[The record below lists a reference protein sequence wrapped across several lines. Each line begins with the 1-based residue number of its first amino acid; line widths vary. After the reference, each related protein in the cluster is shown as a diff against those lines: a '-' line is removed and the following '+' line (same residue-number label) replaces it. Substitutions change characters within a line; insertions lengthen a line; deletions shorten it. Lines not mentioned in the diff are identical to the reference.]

1 MHTLAVVV
9 VLKQRAPRGAVPQE
23 IREVIERWV
32 SEVLEHA
39 VESSFEH
46 VVCVVHLELE
56 QLDGGAFSGHSVQEE
71 GDNLKAE
78 RR

>member
-23 IREVIERWV
+23 IREVIERCV

-39 VESSFEH
+39 VEPRLEH
-46 VVCVVHLELE
+46 VVGVVHLELE
-56 QLDGGAFSGHSVQEE
+56 
-71 GDNLKAE
+71 
-78 RR
+78 